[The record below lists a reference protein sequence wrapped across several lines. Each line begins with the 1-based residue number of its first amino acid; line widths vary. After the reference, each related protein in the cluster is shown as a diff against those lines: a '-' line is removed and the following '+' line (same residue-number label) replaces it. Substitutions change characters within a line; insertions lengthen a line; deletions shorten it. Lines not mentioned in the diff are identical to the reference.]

1 MRKHEQ
7 IAVDAIDAKIKKS
20 KRGQH
25 LHTQET
31 MQKNQI
37 PKVKTDNAPTENAF
51 PVGVLPVSLR
61 LLVHEYTRVTG
72 TPTDFLAGGMLT
84 VAGTAIGNSVRGKV
98 GTYDVIAALF
108 MTGVAFSGSGKSH
121 PVSVAL
127 KPLRDIDKKVWKEY
141 ELLLEKWHAAD
152 GGKGKKKT
160 PPPRPKVT
168 APSDMTPE
176 GLIDA
181 HKQSPNGLLYH
192 REELHG
198 FVTSMNRYSQSG
210 EADRWLEIF
219 DGNPIVVLR
228 KTADCYRIEKP
239 HVSILGN
246 IQPDRLPKL
255 AADDRTVSGFMPRF
269 LFLYPPQCNP
279 TTIKNLQID
288 YSAWHDC
295 IAIIKQMTGDYNH
308 ENPFMLIAGAAAEK
322 VLTKHDEYLVEEWK
336 KTSNDTAKGI
346 FAKLRTYLHRFALIL
361 QVMEC
366 ADTGEA
372 LTEIGA
378 NAAAGAVKLAQYFQ
392 YTARKVHGAISKEAL
407 RDHDIRRVH
416 LLKLQGVPVLS
427 GKNKKGEP
435 VDGIVDIMGI
445 PKSTVYDY
453 LRLGKR

>member
-1 MRKHEQ
+1 MRKHIPLEL
-7 IAVDAIDAKIKKS
+7 VEMESKIKKS
-20 KRGQH
+20 TRGKH
-25 LHTQET
+25 PNTHANISFTPPPKHTA
-31 MQKNQI
+31 
-37 PKVKTDNAPTENAF
+37 APGENPF
-51 PVGVLPVSLR
+51 PVGVLPVRLR
-61 LLVHEYTRVTG
+61 QIVYEYTRVTG
-72 TPTDFLAGGMLT
+72 TPTDFLAGAMLT
-84 VAGTAIGNSVRGKV
+84 VAGTAIGNSVRGKA
-98 GTYDVIAALF
+98 GTHPVIAALF
-108 MTGVAFSGSGKSH
+108 VCGVASSGAGKSE
-121 PVSVAL
+121 PIKEAL
-127 KPLRDIDKKVWKEY
+127 TPLKNIDKEAWKEY
-141 ELLLEKWHAAD
+141 EILLEKWHAAD
-152 GGKGKKKT
+152 SGKGKKKS

-168 APSDMTPE
+168 VPSDMTPE
-176 GLIDA
+176 ALIDA
-181 HKQSPNGLLYH
+181 HKQIPNGLLYH

-198 FVTSMNRYSQSG
+198 FVSSMNRYSQSG

-269 LFLYPPQCNP
+269 LFLYPPKCDA
-279 TTIKNLQID
+279 TAIKNVQVD
-288 YSAWHDC
+288 FKSWHDC
-295 IAIIKQMTGDYNH
+295 IAVIKYMTSDYSH
-308 ENPFMLIAGAAAEK
+308 EKPFMLYASDAAEK
-322 VLTKHDEYLVEEWK
+322 VLTKHDEFLVNEWNS
-336 KTSNDTAKGI
+336 TSNDTAKGI
-346 FAKLRTYLHRFALIL
+346 LAKLRTYLHRFALIL

-378 NAAAGAVKLAQYFQ
+378 DAAAGAVKLAQYFQ

-427 GKNKKGEP
+427 GVDKKGKP

-453 LRLGKR
+453 LKLSKR